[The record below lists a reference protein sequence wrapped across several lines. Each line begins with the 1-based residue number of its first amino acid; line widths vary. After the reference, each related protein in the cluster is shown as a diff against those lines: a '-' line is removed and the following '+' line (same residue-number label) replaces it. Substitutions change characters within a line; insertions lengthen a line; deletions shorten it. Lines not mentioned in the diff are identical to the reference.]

1 MNRPKKLTR
10 PDQREAA
17 PEVEIYAP
25 GSEVWAQYQL
35 EVLVLACKVFLNDLL
50 SKDSTRP
57 IDEVINEFKSAIDT
71 VDAKINEQGSVVEL
85 LPQKKD
91 EVDK

>member
-1 MNRPKKLTR
+1 MQKKKLIR
-10 PDQREAA
+10 PDQRESA
-17 PEVEIYAP
+17 PAVEVYAP

-35 EVLVLACKVFLNDLL
+35 EVLVVACKVFLNDLL

-57 IDEVINEFKSAIDT
+57 IDEVINEFKSAIDV

-85 LPQKKD
+85 LPQQREEKD
-91 EVDK
+91 K